1 MADTRASR
9 EELVVLLRAGK
20 QNLRLR
26 KLLLRRGQT
35 DAGKRDIRS
44 HAHALKH
51 GDAAW
56 LKRDAP
62 HLAHALVSFRVG
74 SEQRRKQTRVGI
86 AQCRIKTIRESFHQD
101 SEQSAA
107 ASFGGQLT
115 RQTLRSF
122 S

>member
-1 MADTRASR
+1 MVDTTVSR

-20 QNLRLR
+20 QNLSLR
-26 KLLLRRGQT
+26 KSLLRRGQKN
-35 DAGKRDIRS
+35 AGNRDIRS
-44 HAHALKH
+44 QGHARKN
-51 GDAAW
+51 
-56 LKRDAP
+56 RDALWLEGDP
-62 HLAHALVSFRVG
+62 PLLAHSLVSFRVS
-74 SEQRRKQTRVGI
+74 SEQRRKQTRVSI